1 MDDATRLCLDA
12 DLMRALSPLA
22 GQPGS
27 VVARLDA
34 AMRARAVVTKYIDAA
49 MARESYSVEHVG
61 DGHFTI
67 TARFDP
73 SLIDELR
80 HALERAMRSL
90 KD

>member
-12 DLMRALSPLA
+12 DLMMALSPLT
-22 GQPGS
+22 GHRDS

-34 AMRARAVVTKYIDAA
+34 SMRATAVMTKYIDAA
-49 MARESYSVEHVG
+49 MATESYSVEHTG
-61 DGHFTI
+61 EMRFTI

-90 KD
+90 DD

>member
-12 DLMRALSPLA
+12 DLLMALSPLA
-22 GQPGS
+22 GQLGS

-34 AMRARAVVTKYIDAA
+34 VSRARAVMKKYLDAA
-49 MARESYSVEHVG
+49 MASESYSVEPTG
-61 DGHFTI
+61 EMRFTI

>member
-12 DLMRALSPLA
+12 DLMMALSPLT
-22 GQPGS
+22 GHRDS

-34 AMRARAVVTKYIDAA
+34 SMRARAVMTTYIDAA
-49 MARESYSVEHVG
+49 MATESYSVEHTG
-61 DGHFTI
+61 EMRFTI

-90 KD
+90 DD